1 MLMRLGEPVGPANVY
16 RTNQHLTT
24 DVTNVETSLWVK
36 PKNRLDLYLI
46 VYPSLKRMAVET
58 QILRCQ
64 DLTHEPDSW
73 QVVESHPRLSGWH

>member
-36 PKNRLDLYLI
+36 PKNCLDLYLI
-46 VYPSLKRMAVET
+46 VYPSLKRMAART